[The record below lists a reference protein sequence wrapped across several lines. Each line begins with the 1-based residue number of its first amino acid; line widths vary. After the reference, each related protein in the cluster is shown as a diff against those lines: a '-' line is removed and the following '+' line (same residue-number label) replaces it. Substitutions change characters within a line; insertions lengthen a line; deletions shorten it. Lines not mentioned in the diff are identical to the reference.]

1 MGITLF
7 IVFIGIIVGLLF
19 IFACADQNIKSRK
32 EIEPPA
38 CMPEPPKEIV
48 SPAVKAFKTFMM
60 SKYHHER
67 KAKSKEAS
75 A

>member
-1 MGITLF
+1 MGIALF
-7 IVFIGIIVGLLF
+7 IVFIGIIVGFLYV
-19 IFACADQNIKSRK
+19 FACADQNIKAREK
-32 EIEPPA
+32 LEPPA
-38 CMPEPPKEIV
+38 CNPEPPKEIL
-48 SPAVKAFKTFMM
+48 SPAVKAFKTFMT

>member
-1 MGITLF
+1 MGIILF
-7 IVFIGIIVGLLF
+7 IVFTGIIIGLLYMF
-19 IFACADQNIKSRK
+19 VCIDPPTRK
-32 EIEPPA
+32 EDLEAIDCAPEVKKEEPSA
-38 CMPEPPKEIV
+38 
-48 SPAVKAFKTFMM
+48 AVKAFKTFMM

>member
-1 MGITLF
+1 MGIALF
-7 IVFIGIIVGLLF
+7 IVFIGIIVGFLF
-19 IFACADQNIKSRK
+19 VFACADQNIKSRE

-38 CMPEPPKEIV
+38 CMPETPKEIV